1 MVHLQKLHDK
11 YAKDGL
17 LVFAIAVYP
26 KVEKGRKLTKELG
39 ITYPVFQGA
48 GSDLAKQYGFG

>member
-11 YAKDGL
+11 YVKDGL

-39 ITYPVFQGA
+39 IT
-48 GSDLAKQYGFG
+48 